1 MDATPPSTTGQF
13 IENRTYDELA
23 IGDRASICKTISQ
36 QDIDLF
42 AVVSGD
48 VNPAHMDP
56 AYARTDMFHRIIAHG
71 MLTGGLISCV
81 LGTKLPGPGTIYLG
95 QDLRFL
101 RPVDIGDTI
110 TATVTV
116 KEKHPERGDL
126 VLDCR
131 CVNQTDEVVVTGT
144 AHVRAPTE
152 KVRRPRV
159 ELPTVRLN
167 RHERF
172 HAVVGEALSGSPPV
186 PTAVAYPC
194 DAESVA
200 AAVEAASAGLI
211 EPILV
216 GPKAEIL
223 AAAATGHIDISS
235 FRLVDAAPHEAATAA
250 VGVVRKGE
258 AALLMKGSLHT
269 DELLRA
275 VLAPDSGLL
284 IGRRLSHVYLMDV
297 PGYPRPLLITD
308 GAVNI
313 APDLD
318 QKRDIVQNAIDL
330 AHVMGI
336 QLPRVALLSAVETVT
351 PKIPS
356 TLDAAALCKMAERG
370 QISGA
375 LVDGPLAFD
384 NAVSLAAAKEKGIV
398 SEVAGRADILVV
410 PNLEAGN
417 MLAKQLTFMAGADA
431 AGVVLG
437 ARIPIV
443 LTSRADGER
452 TRLASCA
459 VAVLIAR
466 NRIAA
471 AQRAVGHLG

>member
-1 MDATPPSTTGQF
+1 MDATPPSTAGEF
-13 IENRTYDELA
+13 IENRTYDELL
-23 IGDRASICKTISQ
+23 IGDQASISKTISQ

-42 AVVSGD
+42 ALVSGD

-56 AYARTDMFHRIIAHG
+56 SYARTDMFHRIIAHG
-71 MLTGGLISCV
+71 MLTAGLISAV

-101 RPVDIGDTI
+101 HPVDIGDTI

-116 KEKHPERGDL
+116 REKHPEKGDL

-131 CVNQTDEVVVTGT
+131 CVNQSGEMVVTGT

-152 KVRRPRV
+152 KVRRPRI
-159 ELPTVRLN
+159 ELPSVRLN

-172 HAVVGEALSGSPPV
+172 HAVVGEAKAGSPPI
-186 PTAVAYPC
+186 PTAVVHPC
-194 DAESVA
+194 NPEAVA
-200 AAVEAASAGLI
+200 AAAEAASAGLI

-216 GPKAEIL
+216 GPKATIL
-223 AAAATGHIDISS
+223 AAAEARHIDISA
-235 FRLVDAAPHEAATAA
+235 FRLVDTAPHEAATAA

-269 DELLRA
+269 DELLHA
-275 VLAPDSGLL
+275 VLASDSGLS

-308 GAVNI
+308 AAVNI

-318 QKRDIVQNAIDL
+318 QKRDIVQNAVDL

-336 QLPRVALLSAVETVT
+336 QLPRVALLSAVETVN
-351 PKIPS
+351 PKIRS

-384 NAVSLAAAKEKGIV
+384 NAVSPAAAKEKGIV

-410 PNLEAGN
+410 PDLEAGN
-417 MLAKQLTFMAGADA
+417 MLAKQLTFIAGADA

-437 ARIPIV
+437 ARIPII
-443 LTSRADGER
+443 LTSRADSER

-466 NRIAA
+466 NRAAA
-471 AQRAVGHLG
+471 AQKAAGV

>member
-1 MDATPPSTTGQF
+1 MLPAATCGKAERTLDMDATPPSATSEF

-23 IGDRASICKTISQ
+23 IGDQASVSKAISQ

-71 MLTGGLISCV
+71 MLTAGLISNV

-110 TATVTV
+110 TATVAV
-116 KEKHPERGDL
+116 KEKHPEKGDL

-131 CVNQTDEVVVTGT
+131 CVNQTGEVVVAGT

-159 ELPTVRLN
+159 ELPSVRLN

-172 HAVVGEALSGSPPV
+172 HAVVGEATAGSPPV

-194 DAESVA
+194 DPEAVA
-200 AAVEAASAGLI
+200 AAAEAAAAGLT
-211 EPILV
+211 EPTLV
-216 GPKAEIL
+216 GPKAAIL
-223 AAAATGHIDISS
+223 AAAKAGHIDVSS
-235 FRLVDAAPHEAATAA
+235 FRLVDAAPHEAAIAA
-250 VGVVRKGE
+250 VGVVRRGE

-269 DELLRA
+269 DELLHA
-275 VLAPDSGLL
+275 VLAPNGGLSV
-284 IGRRLSHVYLMDV
+284 GRRLSHVYLMDV

-308 GAVNI
+308 AAVNI

-336 QLPRVALLSAVETVT
+336 QLPRVAVLSAVETIN
-351 PKIPS
+351 PKLAS
-356 TLDAAALCKMAERG
+356 TLDAAALCKMADRG
-370 QISGA
+370 QITGG
-375 LVDGPLAFD
+375 LV
-384 NAVSLAAAKEKGIV
+384 
-398 SEVAGRADILVV
+398 
-410 PNLEAGN
+410 
-417 MLAKQLTFMAGADA
+417 
-431 AGVVLG
+431 
-437 ARIPIV
+437 
-443 LTSRADGER
+443 
-452 TRLASCA
+452 
-459 VAVLIAR
+459 
-466 NRIAA
+466 
-471 AQRAVGHLG
+471 

>member
-1 MDATPPSTTGQF
+1 MDAAPPSTTGGF
-13 IENRTYDELA
+13 IENRTYDELT
-23 IGDRASICKTISQ
+23 IGDQASISKTISQ

-71 MLTGGLISCV
+71 MLTAGLISSV
-81 LGTKLPGPGTIYLG
+81 LGTRLPGPGTIYLG

-110 TATVTV
+110 TATVII
-116 KEKHPERGDL
+116 KEKRSENDDL

-131 CVNQTDEVVVTGT
+131 CVNQTGEVVVIGT

-172 HAVVGEALSGSPPV
+172 HAVLSEALSGSPPV
-186 PTAVAYPC
+186 PTAIAYPC
-194 DAESVA
+194 VPEAVA
-200 AAVEAASAGLI
+200 AAAEAASAGLI

-216 GPKAEIL
+216 GPKAQIL
-223 AAAATGHIDISS
+223 AAAEAGRIDISS
-235 FRLVDAAPHEAATAA
+235 FRLADASPREAAAAA
-250 VGVVRKGE
+250 VSVVRKGE
-258 AALLMKGSLHT
+258 AALLMKGSLHSE
-269 DELLRA
+269 ELLRA

-308 GAVNI
+308 AAVNI

-336 QLPRVALLSAVETVT
+336 QLPRVALLSAVETVS
-351 PKIPS
+351 PKIRT

-370 QISGA
+370 QIRGA

-384 NAVSLAAAKEKGIV
+384 NAVSPAAAKEKGIV

-410 PNLEAGN
+410 PELEAGN

-443 LTSRADGER
+443 LTSQADSER

-459 VAVLIAR
+459 VAVLLTR
-466 NRIAA
+466 HRIAA
-471 AQRAVGHLG
+471 VQNAAGHPE